1 MKEPH
6 RITSACRYCRNYSPE
21 GRRGGNCAQLGVQ
34 VQANWK
40 SCSFALPP
48 FVTTWEKLQDIVL
61 LENSLNMYEDRTE
74 TIELVEKVNPAKA
87 IPPTDSAWE
96 IA

>member
-21 GRRGGNCAQLGVQ
+21 GRRGGHCAQLGVQ

-40 SCSFALPP
+40 SCSFALPA

-61 LENSLNMYEDRTE
+61 LENSLNIYEDKTE
-74 TIELVEKVNPAKA
+74 KIELVEKANQSQAVTP
-87 IPPTDSAWE
+87 IDSVWE

>member
-6 RITSACRYCRNYSPE
+6 RITSACRYCRHYCPE
-21 GRRGGNCAQLGVQ
+21 GRRGGLCSQLGVQ

-48 FVTTWEKLQDIVL
+48 FVTTWEKIQDIVL
-61 LENSLNMYEDRTE
+61 LENSLNLSEGKQE
-74 TIELVEKVNPAKA
+74 TIQGVDKL
-87 IPPTDSAWE
+87 TDSKTHQETDSHYVA
-96 IA
+96 

>member
-1 MKEPH
+1 MNEPH
-6 RITSACRYCRNYSPE
+6 RITSACRYCRHYCPE
-21 GRRGGNCAQLGVQ
+21 GRRGGLCNQLGVE

-48 FVTTWEKLQDIVL
+48 FVTPWEKIQDIVL
-61 LENSLNMYEDRTE
+61 LENSLNISEGKQE
-74 TIELVEKVNPAKA
+74 TIQAQKKLNESKTYQPV
-87 IPPTDSAWE
+87 DSYH